1 MATSTTN
8 KVIEMSEIKKFLDG
22 KGKLWHSSELPE
34 FYQDALVVAA
44 LTDLG
49 STGIAASYK
58 MYGTSQQYKDEVF
71 ESVMHIIDAYIDAHN
86 KSLPVL
92 TFNERDLDR
101 IFLVDHMSDAG
112 HKPSDF

>member
-1 MATSTTN
+1 
-8 KVIEMSEIKKFLDG
+8 MSEIKKFLAG
-22 KGKLWHSSELPE
+22 KGKLWHASELPE

-49 STGIAASYK
+49 STAIAASYK

-71 ESVMHIIDAYIDAHN
+71 ESVMHIIDTYIDAHN
-86 KSLPVL
+86 KSLPEEV
-92 TFNERDLDR
+92 FNERDLDR
-101 IFLVDHMSDAG
+101 IFRVDHMSEAG